1 MNTFC
6 LNGAGINKTVNHT
19 CTKSFIQNVHRM
31 NFASLFYSSGFYY
44 LSCSKTTHY
53 CEAKKKMHR
62 DCDYYY
68 LHGAILIPTN
78 ILKWLESKTNDEYTY
93 AKDNQPT

>member
-1 MNTFC
+1 
-6 LNGAGINKTVNHT
+6 
-19 CTKSFIQNVHRM
+19 M
-31 NFASLFYSSGFYY
+31 NF
-44 LSCSKTTHY
+44 SKTTHY
-53 CEAKKKMHR
+53 CEAKKKLHR

-68 LHGAILIPTN
+68 LHGAILLPTN